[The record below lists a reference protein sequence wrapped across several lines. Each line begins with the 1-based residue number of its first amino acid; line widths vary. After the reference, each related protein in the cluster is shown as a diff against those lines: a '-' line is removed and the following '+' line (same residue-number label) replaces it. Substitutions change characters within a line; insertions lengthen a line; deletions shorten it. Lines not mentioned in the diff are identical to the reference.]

1 MMNCGRTGA
10 EKRRRW
16 QSAGFVCNIGEG
28 ELMRTRQ
35 ASYEMARKVRL
46 FFVSGCM
53 CFFFIVALFPLSTT
67 GQSEDKK
74 KSEQFS
80 ATAFGQSGMFSGKS
94 VPLNIYINEY
104 SSDQEVEELA
114 TTLKTKGP
122 DALLRAVQK
131 MKEKGRVASTGRV
144 GWAGP
149 VVRQHPTETG
159 RRIVMF
165 SDRPI
170 SFYEARA
177 APRSKN
183 YEFGMLVL
191 DVNDKGEG
199 EGLLYGACRVKF
211 TKDDQVEVEH
221 FGQAPAR
228 LAAVRLWK

>member
-1 MMNCGRTGA
+1 MHRRGPGK
-10 EKRRRW
+10 ERRR
-16 QSAGFVCNIGEG
+16 QSAEFVCNIGKG
-28 ELMRTRQ
+28 DLMRTSQTRNEVVG
-35 ASYEMARKVRL
+35 AAKL
-46 FFVSGCM
+46 FFVTGCV
-53 CFFFIVALFPLSTT
+53 CFFFIALFPSTAT

-80 ATAFGQSGMFSGKS
+80 ATAFGQSGMFGGKS

-114 TTLKTKGP
+114 TTLKTKGS

-131 MKEKGRVASTGRV
+131 MKEKGRVATTGRV
-144 GWAGP
+144 GWTGP
-149 VVRQHPTETG
+149 VVRQHPTEKG

-170 SFYEARA
+170 SFYESRT

-228 LAAVRLWK
+228 LAAVKLWK